1 MRSST
6 LCARWWI
13 KYVPTRDNERMAA
26 TQTASIDAAFI
37 EDVRAKLAA
46 AKVAHFING
55 EFVPGA
61 RDEVFETLDP
71 STNKILSHVY
81 RGHSEDIDRAA
92 RAAHTAFQ
100 KWGRSKAR
108 DRKKFLLRIAGLIEK
123 HGDELATIECL
134 DAGQALRIV
143 RAQIARTAENF
154 SFYAEYAERAMDGRT
169 YPVDAEWLNYT
180 MRVPVG
186 ACGIITPWNAPMMLS
201 TWRIAPAL
209 ATGNTVILKPAEWSP
224 LTAWKLAQIIQ
235 EADLPPGVFNVVQ
248 GFGEEAGDPLVRH
261 PLVPLITL
269 TGETTTGSM
278 VMKAAADQ
286 LKRLSLELGG
296 KSPAVIFAD
305 ADLDR
310 ALDATVFQIYSFN
323 GERCTANSRCL
334 IEESIFEE
342 FTARLAERTKKVRV
356 GHPLDPSTEVGP
368 LIHPEHQR
376 RVLDY
381 IEIGRQEGARLL
393 AGGRAVGVEGNYV
406 APTLLTGEN
415 RMRIAQE
422 EVFGPV
428 LTAIPFKDEADALAQ
443 ANGVRYGLASYIW
456 TSDVTRAHRM
466 ALGMEAGMTWINS
479 HNVRHLPTPFGGVKF
494 SGTHREGGEYAF
506 DFYTEVKNI
515 AVPLGAH
522 AIPKFGK

>member
-1 MRSST
+1 MT
-6 LCARWWI
+6 
-13 KYVPTRDNERMAA
+13 A
-26 TQTASIDAAFI
+26 THVAGIDASFI
-37 EDVRAKLAA
+37 EATRAKLAA
-46 AKVAHFING
+46 GTAEHFIDG
-55 EFVPGA
+55 QFVPGA
-61 RDEVFETLDP
+61 REEVFETRDP
-71 STNKILSHVY
+71 STNKVLALAY
-81 RGHSEDIDRAA
+81 RGHAEDIDRAA
-92 RAAHTAFQ
+92 QAAHRAF
-100 KWGRSKAR
+100 KTWGRTKAR
-108 DRKKFLLRIAGLIEK
+108 DRKKHLLKIAHLIEK

-154 SFYAEYAERAMDGRT
+154 SFYAEYAEKAMDGRT
-169 YPVDAEWLNYT
+169 YPVDSDWLNYT
-180 MRVPVG
+180 VRVPVG

-209 ATGNTVILKPAEWSP
+209 ASGNTVILKPAEWSP
-224 LTAWKLAQIIQ
+224 LTAWKLAQIVQ

-278 VMKAAADQ
+278 VMKAAAEE

-296 KSPAVIFAD
+296 KSPAIIFAD

-334 IEESIFEE
+334 IEQSIFEE
-342 FTARLAERTKKVRV
+342 FTARLAARTKRVRV
-356 GHPLDPSTEVGP
+356 GHPLDPATEVGP
-368 LIHPEHQR
+368 LIHVEHHR

-381 IEIGRQEGARLL
+381 IETGKREGARLL
-393 AGGRAVGVEGNYV
+393 AGGNAWGTEGNYV
-406 APTLLTGEN
+406 EPTLFAGEN
-415 RMRIAQE
+415 QMRIAQE
-422 EVFGPV
+422 EIFGPV
-428 LTAIPFKDEADALAQ
+428 LTAIPFKDEADALAK
-443 ANGVRYGLASYIW
+443 ANGVRYGLASYLW
-456 TSDVTRAHRM
+456 TGDVTRAHRM
-466 ALGMEAGMTWINS
+466 ALELEAGMTWINS

-506 DFYTEVKNI
+506 EFYTELKNI
-515 AVPLGAH
+515 AVPLGSH
-522 AIPKFGK
+522 AIPKFGI